1 MKAQDRSPL
10 LAEMKRHMVS
20 YTMVLPF
27 IVIFA
32 IFTLLPIL
40 SAILLSFTNFNM
52 LELPHFVGWLNYK
65 RLVLEDD
72 VFLIAFKNTLVFA
85 FINGPISYLLSFL
98 LAWIINEMPR
108 KFRVF
113 MTIVFYA
120 PSVTGNVYFLWKY
133 LFSGDI
139 YGLVNGFLM
148 RMGILKEPVLWFQD
162 PQYNLTIVIII
173 QLWLS
178 LGVSFLAF
186 IAGFQSIDRSQYEA
200 CAIDGVK
207 NRFQELWYIT
217 IPNMKEM
224 MLFGAV
230 MQIASTFSV
239 GAITQELT
247 GGYTSVQYSTLTII
261 NHLTDYGT
269 VRYEMGYASAIAVIL
284 FIMVLVTKKIIFRLL
299 KW

>member
-1 MKAQDRSPL
+1 MIRQNGIVHDIRKNA
-10 LAEMKRHMVS
+10 VS
-20 YTMVLPF
+20 YSMILPF
-27 IVIFA
+27 LLIFS
-32 IFTLLPIL
+32 IFTLLPIA
-40 SAILLSFTNFNM
+40 SAMILSFTNFNM
-52 LELPHFVGWLNYK
+52 LESPNFVGWLNYK
-65 RLVLEDD
+65 RLLLEDD
-72 VFLIAFKNTLVFA
+72 VFLIALKNTLVFT
-85 FINGPISYLLSFL
+85 FINGPISYLLAFM
-98 LAWIINEMPR
+98 LAWVINEMPR
-108 KFRVF
+108 KFRVS
-113 MTIVFYA
+113 MTVMFYA

-139 YGLVNGFLM
+139 YGLVNGFLV
-148 RMGILKEPVLWFQD
+148 RLGVLKEPILWLQD
-162 PQYNLTIVIII
+162 AKYSLTIVIII

-186 IAGFQSIDRSQYEA
+186 IAGFQSVDHSQYEA

-247 GGYTSVQYSTLTII
+247 GGYMSVQYATLTII

-269 VRYEMGYASAIAVIL
+269 VRYEMGYASAIAVVL
-284 FIMVLVTKKIIFRLL
+284 FILVLITKKVIFRLL